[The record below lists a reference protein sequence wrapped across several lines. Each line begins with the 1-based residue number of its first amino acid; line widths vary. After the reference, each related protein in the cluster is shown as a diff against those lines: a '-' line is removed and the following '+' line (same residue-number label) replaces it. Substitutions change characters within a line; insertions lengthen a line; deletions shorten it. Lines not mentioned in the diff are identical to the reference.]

1 MKAAGGLAM
10 GTRGRLS
17 AAIGVVILGCATYGV
32 SVATAA
38 PGWTASVE
46 SVAADKKQSTPT
58 PTQPSA
64 IGDEL
69 IYDFVGPNTAEKPA
83 LRTR

>member
-1 MKAAGGLAM
+1 ML
-10 GTRGRLS
+10 
-17 AAIGVVILGCATYGV
+17 LGCATYGV

-38 PGWTASVE
+38 PIWTASGE

-58 PTQPSA
+58 PPPSSG

-69 IYDFVGPNTAEKPA
+69 IYDFVGPNTAEKPV
-83 LRTR
+83 LKPR